1 MLFLQTM
8 FFLIV
13 VDRVLY
19 LSSFA
24 SGKVV
29 YYLCSLVLYTGY
41 VSQFV
46 WKVEDHETADTKNK
60 HDFHLVSLFPLRI
73 FYMMKGLSLALQ
85 AIQIK
90 YGLPHKSAL
99 YGQFLARKVNL
110 MSWNCFRLYRA
121 LPFLFELRCVL
132 DWSCTTTALTMY
144 DWLKV
149 LFLTSLSCLA
159 FSCRWMIC
167 LTC

>member
-1 MLFLQTM
+1 M
-8 FFLIV
+8 
-13 VDRVLY
+13 
-19 LSSFA
+19 
-24 SGKVV
+24 
-29 YYLCSLVLYTGY
+29 LYTGY

-46 WKVEDHETADTKNK
+46 WSIEDHETVEAKNK
-60 HDFHLVSLFPLRI
+60 HEFRLLPLRI
-73 FYMMKGLSLALQ
+73 FYMMKALSLALQ
-85 AIQIK
+85 AFQIK

-132 DWSCTTTALTMY
+132 DWSCTTTALNMY

-149 LFLTSLSCLA
+149 RLFNFIPSSFLLCK
-159 FSCRWMIC
+159 
-167 LTC
+167 

>member
-1 MLFLQTM
+1 MVLFLQTL

-19 LSSFA
+19 LCSFA
-24 SGKVV
+24 SGKVA
-29 YYLCSLVLYTGY
+29 YYLCCLMLYTGY
-41 VSQFV
+41 VSHLV
-46 WKVEDHETADTKNK
+46 WSIEDHEIADTKNK
-60 HDFHLVSLFPLRI
+60 LYTHLLPLRI
-73 FYMMKGLSLALQ
+73 FYMMKALSLALQ

-110 MSWNCFRLYRA
+110 MSWNCFRIYRA

-132 DWSCTTTALTMY
+132 DWSCTTTSLNMY

-149 LFLTSLSCLA
+149 PFSNFRVALIFL
-159 FSCRWMIC
+159 
-167 LTC
+167 

>member
-1 MLFLQTM
+1 MQTL

-19 LSSFA
+19 LFSFA
-24 SGKVV
+24 SGKVI
-29 YYLCSLVLYTGY
+29 YYLCNLVLYTGY

-46 WKVEDHETADTKNK
+46 WSIEDHETAEGVVKPRNL
-60 HDFHLVSLFPLRI
+60 HLLPLRI
-73 FYMMKGLSLALQ
+73 FYMMKALSLALQ
-85 AIQIK
+85 AFQIK

-99 YGQFLARKVNL
+99 YGQFLARKVNF
-110 MSWNCFRLYRA
+110 MSWIGFRLYRA

-132 DWSCTTTALTMY
+132 DWSCTTTALNMY

-149 LFLTSLSCLA
+149 KSSTSFLLSA
-159 FSCRWMIC
+159 D
-167 LTC
+167 

>member
-1 MLFLQTM
+1 MVCGVFLQTL

-19 LSSFA
+19 LCSSA

-29 YYLCSLVLYTGY
+29 YYLCCLMLYTGY

-46 WKVEDHETADTKNK
+46 WTIEDHETADKK
-60 HDFHLVSLFPLRI
+60 SKVGKSHLLPLRI
-73 FYMMKGLSLALQ
+73 FYMMKALSLALH
-85 AIQIK
+85 AFQIK

-99 YGQFLARKVNL
+99 YGQFLARRVNL

-132 DWSCTTTALTMY
+132 DWSCTTTALNMY

-149 LFLTSLSCLA
+149 LL
-159 FSCRWMIC
+159 
-167 LTC
+167 